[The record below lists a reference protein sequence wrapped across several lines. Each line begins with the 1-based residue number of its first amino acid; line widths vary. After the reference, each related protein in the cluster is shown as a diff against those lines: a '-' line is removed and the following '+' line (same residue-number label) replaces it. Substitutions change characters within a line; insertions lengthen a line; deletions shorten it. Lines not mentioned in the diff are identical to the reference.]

1 MVQKKVSMRKRKK
14 KVEKYPELKYETKP
28 VKKGRKI
35 QWHVIESPSKNVV
48 GKYDFKDDADYIVK
62 FHNKNQVW
70 KVNGGIPKM
79 LWNYYA

>member
-1 MVQKKVSMRKRKK
+1 MKK
-14 KVEKYPELKYETKP
+14 KRRTRKSNIEDYPKLNYETKP

-35 QWHVIESPSKNVV
+35 LWHVIESPSKNVV